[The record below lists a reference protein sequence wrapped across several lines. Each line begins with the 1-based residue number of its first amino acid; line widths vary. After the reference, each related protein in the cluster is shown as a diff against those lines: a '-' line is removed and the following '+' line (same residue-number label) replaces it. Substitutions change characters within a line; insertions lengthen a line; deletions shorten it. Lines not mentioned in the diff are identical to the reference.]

1 MKDYQYQLI
10 NTRTMATTREM
21 GYLKRKRTVRLAEE
35 RALMRTQPET
45 TTSTAAPVAAQG
57 SGRTTFRANFQEME
71 FNFRGEQR
79 HFILSRSL
87 ERCPHCHGTPMMKT
101 EPMAVFSFEAK
112 MGFAIFCPTCGNSTQ
127 LFNSSQ
133 SAIRN
138 WTLAAKLQQ

>member
-1 MKDYQYQLI
+1 MKDHQYQLI
-10 NTRTMATTREM
+10 NTRTMTSTRAM
-21 GYLKRKRTVRLAEE
+21 RSILRKR
-35 RALMRTQPET
+35 ALNAGAQDSATGEAQCPQPLI
-45 TTSTAAPVAAQG
+45 APAVAAQA
-57 SGRTTFRANFQEME
+57 SGRPTFRANFQEME